1 MRFRFSTHLKT
12 TWLFDTTAFYQ
23 RILNKPHLD
32 FPVNLKRS
40 NLKLSMTEIE
50 SNDKTTNFPS
60 GKNTTTPFCI
70 INDLTQSSFG
80 PFVQSNKNTCF
91 GFTETLI
98 LQFLSHLPFAL
109 FNFILQHVRGTY
121 RWILLSLVYR
131 DWILHFCL
139 LIIWYWYCILILAMD
154 L

>member
-98 LQFLSHLPFAL
+98 LQFLSHFPFAL
-109 FNFILQHVRGTY
+109 FYFILFYFERF
-121 RWILLSLVYR
+121 W
-131 DWILHFCL
+131 FCGKF
-139 LIIWYWYCILILAMD
+139 CEVEQVGDLAWSACNMKKEN
-154 L
+154 